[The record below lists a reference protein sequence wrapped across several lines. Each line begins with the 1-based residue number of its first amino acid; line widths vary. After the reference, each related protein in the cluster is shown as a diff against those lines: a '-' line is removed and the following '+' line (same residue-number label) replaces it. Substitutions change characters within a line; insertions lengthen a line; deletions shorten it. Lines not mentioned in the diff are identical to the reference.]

1 MTATKSPVVYYSV
14 PPLILSPGPGVYPN
28 PFSDQ
33 AVIWVRLSADAQLR
47 LAVYNVAGE
56 KVRVLQV
63 PGRKGPNKVPWAGDN
78 NYGARCASGY
88 YIIRLLADAGSMH
101 DSRWLQAVI
110 TR

>member
-1 MTATKSPVVYYSV
+1 VVFYSV

-28 PFSDQ
+28 PFADQ
-33 AVIWVRLSADAQLR
+33 ATIFVKLSADAGLR

-63 PGRKGPNKVPWAGDN
+63 AGKRGMNKVPWKGDN
-78 NYGARCASGY
+78 SYGARCASGY
-88 YIIRLLADAGSMH
+88 YIIRLLADAGNMH